1 MRFEWPQATIDWFPD
16 FLSAEEAKTL
26 FERLERETPWQGGT
40 IKLFG
45 KTHAIPRLECYYS
58 QNGESYSYSGRN
70 LSVFPLPDY
79 LKTLLDR
86 VQRVSDQAFNA
97 VLLNY
102 YRNERDSNGWHA
114 DDEKELGLNP
124 VIASV
129 SLGATRVFQCKHKT
143 QALRKNLELTHG
155 SLLIM
160 GGEMQHYWKHQIAKS
175 PQVLGPRINLT
186 FRTIYQ

>member
-16 FLSAEEAKTL
+16 FLSAEEAQTL

-58 QNGESYSYSGRN
+58 QDGESYSYSGRN
-70 LSVFPLPDY
+70 LSVLPLPDY

-129 SLGATRVFQCKHKT
+129 SLGATRVFQCKHKI
-143 QALRKNLELTHG
+143 QALRKNLELTNG